1 MLKQLAAS
9 VALSLAMI
17 ASVAAQGGVNP
28 PVATNVPLPA
38 SSNVSAWGGASELYF
53 GGSFQAAKATTA
65 NGVNVSTT
73 NVAGA
78 QIAYRYHV
86 TDYNA
91 VEARIAFAQPTQ
103 TYGPTVIVHTRAYEI
118 SMDYAWTVPSDGFF
132 RPFLLGGFGVI
143 HYSPLAKGST
153 PGSISQTKAALIYG
167 GGVDAKLHGNLSLRI
182 EYRGLFYRVPD
193 FGQIGISKWNHMPE
207 PDAGIVW
214 HF

>member
-9 VALSLAMI
+9 VALSLALI
-17 ASVAAQGGVNP
+17 AGAAAQGGVNP
-28 PVATNVPLPA
+28 PVATNVPPPA
-38 SSNVSAWGGASELYF
+38 NSNSSAWGGASELYF
-53 GGSFQAAKATTA
+53 AGSFQAAKATVA

-91 VEARIAFAQPTQ
+91 VEVRVAFAQPTQ
-103 TYGPTVIVHTRAYEI
+103 TYGPTVIVHTRAYEM

-132 RPFLLGGFGVI
+132 RPFLLGGWGI
-143 HYSPLAKGST
+143 LHYTPLANGST
-153 PGSISQTKAALIYG
+153 PGSITQNKATLIYG
-167 GGVDAKLHGNLSLRI
+167 GGVDAKLKGSLSLRL
-182 EYRGLFYRVPD
+182 EYRGLVYRVPD